1 MKVKF
6 CGFTRIE
13 DIKFALSINVDYI
26 GLVLF
31 PKSPRFVTTENL
43 ETITKTIKDAPL
55 VGVFVNEDVEKVKE
69 MYFRYNFKLVQ
80 LHGDETNEYVEEL
93 ARKGIKAIKAFRVK
107 DHSALEKINETP
119 TELVLLDAFKEGEYG
134 GTGKR
139 IDEEVLNYTL
149 NGTKNKKIFLSGGL
163 NKDNIEEV
171 LKKFGQKIYGI
182 DLSSGIEVSPG
193 IKDHRLMEE
202 IMTKVNRFKQ
212 LQA

>member
-31 PKSPRFVTTENL
+31 PKSPRFVTIENL

-55 VGVFVNEDVEKVKE
+55 VGVFVNEDIEKVKE
-69 MYFRYNFKLVQ
+69 MYLRYNFKLVQ

-93 ARKGIKAIKAFRVK
+93 VRKGIKVIKAFRVK

-139 IDEEVLNYTL
+139 IDEEVLNYIL
-149 NGTKNKKIFLSGGL
+149 NSAKNKKIFLSGGL

-202 IMTKVNRFKQ
+202 IITKVNRFKQ